1 MEQAIFLTEKQMDK
15 QMNSLTMTARE
26 IFDVTGYK
34 QPARQK
40 RVFETLGVPVHIRPD
55 GTVSV
60 CRQHY
65 LESYSYPSSENAF
78 TAATTCEEDCM
89 NRPRKNGKHLPR
101 RMIESHGSYFL
112 LKPSGFRRNKAIRL
126 GRGRGVEGKTED
138 ELYAQ
143 ALKRYA
149 DLIAE
154 VDAPV
159 GTMVKLLERWKNEAL
174 SKYAL
179 KTRKEYI
186 RMTDIAS
193 KAFAEF
199 DIEHVRPMHIAAFV
213 DDNFIDK
220 PNAANK
226 YKALLSLVFS
236 FAVRKGL
243 RDDNPCRDIHGV
255 PEPKRQRYITDEE
268 LARVRAAAL

>member
-65 LESYSYPSSENAF
+65 LESH
-78 TAATTCEEDCM
+78 THTQ
-89 NRPRKNGKHLPR
+89 
-101 RMIESHGSYFL
+101 
-112 LKPSGFRRNKAIRL
+112 
-126 GRGRGVEGKTED
+126 V
-138 ELYAQ
+138 Q
-143 ALKRYA
+143 KRYA
-149 DLIAE
+149 ALIAE

-159 GTMVKLLERWKNEAL
+159 GTMFKLLERWKNEAL

-255 PEPKRQRYITDEE
+255 PEPK
-268 LARVRAAAL
+268 

>member
-1 MEQAIFLTEKQMDK
+1 
-15 QMNSLTMTARE
+15 
-26 IFDVTGYK
+26 
-34 QPARQK
+34 
-40 RVFETLGVPVHIRPD
+40 
-55 GTVSV
+55 
-60 CRQHY
+60 
-65 LESYSYPSSENAF
+65 
-78 TAATTCEEDCM
+78 M

-112 LKPSGFRRNKAIRL
+112 LKPIGFRRNKAIRL
-126 GRGRGVEGKTED
+126 GRVRGVEGKTED

-193 KAFAEF
+193 KEFAEF
-199 DIEHVRPMHIAAFV
+199 DIEHVRSMHISAFV

-226 YKALLSLVFS
+226 YRALLSLVFS
-236 FAVRKGL
+236 FAVRKGCGMTTL
-243 RDDNPCRDIHGV
+243 AVIYRACLNRNGRDTLQMRNWLACVLPHCGV
-255 PEPKRQRYITDEE
+255 MTISRR
-268 LARVRAAAL
+268 LAGE